1 MSFRVIEMRDDNITV
16 AILENDVE
24 NLTNNESSYYSEPIN
39 ISLEPLQNIPLNK
52 YLTNKGEQRSLII
65 KPNQN
70 NTKSNY
76 SHENN
81 VNKISKNLNAIQTEQ
96 QIIRPN
102 PPSPNQSPRKFNT
115 SRLHID
121 TKKTEVEQTMK
132 RPNTIQI
139 PQTIEKQTKFNT
151 VNQTPRK
158 INTTNNA
165 EQGVKKPN
173 TAQTTKKIKMP
184 NNLPANKT
192 PRKLNTSNKAEI
204 KTNQIQNDQPN
215 INSNSN
221 SSIHSKKNS
230 NHRNRIFHRNV
241 VCYLFFFFFL

>member
-1 MSFRVIEMRDDNITV
+1 MDLSS
-16 AILENDVE
+16 
-24 NLTNNESSYYSEPIN
+24 NNMKIFKEIFEFLRKDSYGLIN
-39 ISLEPLQNIPLNK
+39 K
-52 YLTNKGEQRSLII
+52 VFK
-65 KPNQN
+65 
-70 NTKSNY
+70 NY
-76 SHENN
+76 SFYLKSDLSNHEENI
-81 VNKISKNLNAIQTEQ
+81 KISKNLNAIQTEQ

-115 SRLHID
+115 SKLRID
-121 TKKTEVEQTMK
+121 TKKTEVEQTIK

-192 PRKLNTSNKAEI
+192 PRKLNTSNKTARK
-204 KTNQIQNDQPN
+204 KTSGKHTIWN
-215 INSNSN
+215 ISMKFNKFCSRFF
-221 SSIHSKKNS
+221 SSSS
-230 NHRNRIFHRNV
+230 
-241 VCYLFFFFFL
+241 